1 MRGHVVFCVFGLKGF
16 PMKKK
21 DGRIFLVLAAAALSL
36 CVADA
41 LAQSGGATGTISA
54 PVRDIDPLGV
64 DKPREEI
71 KPITDA
77 LPIWG
82 KRARERGFEL
92 PLPFGSGAL
101 FTYMEQGVNIDNIDV
116 SFQGAP
122 VSGMQVSEADSR
134 DTNVSFRGDFWL
146 FPFMDL
152 YGVVGYVDGKAKFA
166 IQGSGLEIGGTPIPD
181 FDIQNEMDYTGTTYG
196 GGATLAAGY
205 KYFFG
210 LLDVN
215 YTLSDLD
222 IADSDVKT
230 ITASPR
236 FGLLLE
242 SRAKGQG
249 VLYVGAMYIE
259 FDQSLRGSISLADI
273 DPQLGQLVG
282 DVPMEYSVDF
292 TAKEA
297 LNFLFGGSWD
307 INKRW
312 SLQAEVGGLANRKQ
326 ITTGGM
332 FRF

>member
-1 MRGHVVFCVFGLKGF
+1 MKSGVERVFL
-16 PMKKK
+16 M
-21 DGRIFLVLAAAALSL
+21 LLAAAVSF
-36 CVADA
+36 CVSDA
-41 LAQSGGATGTISA
+41 LAQSGGATGTTSA
-54 PVRDIDPLGV
+54 PVRDIYPLGV

-71 KPITDA
+71 KPITQA
-77 LPIWG
+77 LPLWG
-82 KRARERGFEL
+82 ERARERGFEL

-101 FTYMEQGVNIDNIDV
+101 FTYMEQSVSIDNIDV

-122 VSGMQVSEADSR
+122 VAGMQVSEADSR
-134 DTNVSFRGDFWL
+134 DSNVSFRGDFWL

-152 YGVVGYVDGKAKFA
+152 YGVVGYTDGRAEVA
-166 IQGSGLEIGGTPIPD
+166 IEGAGLVIGGIPIPD
-181 FDIQNEMDYTGTTYG
+181 FDIQNEMDYTGNTYG

-215 YTLSDLD
+215 YTLTDLD
-222 IADSDVKT
+222 IAHSEVKT
-230 ITASPR
+230 LTASPR
-236 FGLLLE
+236 LGLLLE

-249 VLYVGAMYIE
+249 VVYIGAMYIE
-259 FDQSLRGSISLADI
+259 FDQSLRGSIRLADI

-282 DVPMEYSVDF
+282 DVPMEYLVEF

-297 LNFLFGGSWD
+297 LNFLLGGSWE